1 MRIFSS
7 LILELV
13 QIRCNVAAVKS
24 TATNFG
30 PHSCREDLAHEL
42 RQRISLGHLARGS
55 ALPGERELAERT
67 GLARGTVRSALDQLQ
82 SEGLITCAHGRRRT
96 VATADLSTQTLAILS
111 NDPNP
116 IPDVWHLP
124 GLDAWLQIGLAQASY
139 SRGWHVLNL
148 HPRAVSVASGTS
160 LPVAGM
166 LVSTTAFDV
175 PTTPGIITACRARGV
190 AVCGVGDHPSLAES
204 DRVVHDH
211 AAGCRLLVEE
221 LLRRGVR
228 RLRTCWGHRSHID
241 PWYLRARARGLN
253 EAVRGSSVVADLP
266 PWQVT
271 PVDEDHDLDY
281 EGRVMI
287 EAAALAMP
295 MRSAEPPEALLAVD
309 DLHAILIAAALRR
322 LGIEAARWP
331 LITGYDATGRFNI
344 PANEPEWLPDLSI
357 DRGNPTIA
365 MQAVAV
371 ISARL
376 AGALPAGPQLQ
387 LVPPA
392 ALVSR

>member
-1 MRIFSS
+1 M
-7 LILELV
+7 
-13 QIRCNVAAVKS
+13 K
-24 TATNFG
+24 ATTIDFG
-30 PHSCREDLAHEL
+30 HLSCREDLAHEL
-42 RQRISLGHLARGS
+42 RQRITLGQLARGS
-55 ALPGERELAERT
+55 ALPGERELAELT
-67 GLARGTVRSALDQLQ
+67 GLARGTVRAALDQLQ
-82 SEGLITCAHGRRRT
+82 CEGLITCAHGRRRT

-116 IPDVWHLP
+116 IPDVWHMP

-148 HPRAVSVASGTS
+148 HPRAINVASGTS
-160 LPVAGM
+160 LPVAGI

-175 PTTPGIITACRARGV
+175 PTTPVIISSCRARGL
-190 AVCGVGDHPSLAES
+190 AVCGVGDHPSLADS

-228 RLRTCWGHRSHID
+228 RLRVCWGHRAHID
-241 PWYLRARARGLN
+241 PWYLHARARGLH
-253 EAVRGSSVVADLP
+253 EALRGSSVAADLP
-266 PWQVT
+266 PWRVT
-271 PVDEDHDLDY
+271 AVDEDHDLDY
-281 EGRVMI
+281 AERVMV
-287 EAAALAMP
+287 EEAALAAP

-322 LGIEAARWP
+322 LGIEPGRWP

-344 PANEPEWLPDLSI
+344 PASEPAWLPNLSI
-357 DRGNPTIA
+357 DRGNDRIA
-365 MQAVAV
+365 TQAVAL
-371 ISARL
+371 IIARL
-376 AGALPAGPQLQ
+376 GGSLPAGPQLQ

-392 ALVSR
+392 SLVKR

>member
-1 MRIFSS
+1 M
-7 LILELV
+7 
-13 QIRCNVAAVKS
+13 ATVKS
-24 TATNFG
+24 TATDFG
-30 PHSCREDLAHEL
+30 PLSCREDFAHAL
-42 RQRISLGHLARGS
+42 RQRITLGQLARGS
-55 ALPGERELAERT
+55 ALPGERELAELT

-96 VATADLSTQTLAILS
+96 VATADLTSQTLAILS

-116 IPDVWHLP
+116 IPDVWHMP

-148 HPRAVSVASGTS
+148 HPRAISVASGTS

-175 PTTPGIITACRARGV
+175 PTTPVIISSCRARGV
-190 AVCGVGDHPSLAES
+190 AVCGVGDHPSLADS

-228 RLRTCWGHRSHID
+228 RLRTCWGHRAHID

-253 EAVRGSSVVADLP
+253 EALRGSNASADLP
-266 PWQVT
+266 PWEVT
-271 PVDEDHDLDY
+271 HVDEDHDLNY
-281 EGRVMI
+281 EGRVMVQ
-287 EAAALAMP
+287 AASLAGH
-295 MRSAEPPEALLAVD
+295 MRVNDPPQALLAVD

-322 LGIEAARWP
+322 LGIEPARWP

-344 PANEPEWLPDLSI
+344 PASEPEWLPDLSI
-357 DRGNPTIA
+357 DRGNQTIA
-365 MQAVAV
+365 TQAVAV

-376 AGALPAGPQLQ
+376 GGALPAGPQLQ